1 MKLISYLKDNIN
13 PMDSAEP
20 QDDIYSSD
28 DSDEEGTVD

>member
-28 DSDEEGTVD
+28 EEGTVD